1 MSNVAMFLTGAFFTL
16 PVAGGLY
23 VLIRAAIADGR
34 RNDRVHSE
42 QADLAERSRTI
53 G

>member
-1 MSNVAMFLTGAFFTL
+1 MSNVGLFITGAFFTL

-34 RNDRVHSE
+34 RNDRVHAE
-42 QADLAERSRTI
+42 QAELAERSRTN

>member
-1 MSNVAMFLTGAFFTL
+1 MSNVGLFITGAFFTL

-23 VLIRAAIADGR
+23 LLFRAAIADGR
-34 RNDRVHSE
+34 YNDDH
-42 QADLAERSRTI
+42 ADAGKTAERSRTN

>member
-1 MSNVAMFLTGAFFTL
+1 MSNVAMFITGAFFTL

-34 RNDRVHSE
+34 ENDLRRE
-42 QADLAERSRTI
+42 QANVTERHTTTR
-53 G
+53 